1 MSTASAEEILRR
13 LTIGESRLLS
23 AVVGSGGATLPRSG
37 LDLRTE
43 QLLRIA
49 ALIALDAPESSYRGT
64 VDEAQRAG
72 ASIDDLV
79 AVLVAVAA
87 QVGSARVTSAAPKI
101 AIAAGY
107 DVEADLD
114 RFGPDEG
121 SDSRH

>member
-23 AVVGSGGATLPRSG
+23 AVVGSGATLPRSG

-49 ALIALDAPESSYRGT
+49 ALIALDAPESSYRGA

-87 QVGSARVTSAAPKI
+87 QVGSARVTSAAPRI